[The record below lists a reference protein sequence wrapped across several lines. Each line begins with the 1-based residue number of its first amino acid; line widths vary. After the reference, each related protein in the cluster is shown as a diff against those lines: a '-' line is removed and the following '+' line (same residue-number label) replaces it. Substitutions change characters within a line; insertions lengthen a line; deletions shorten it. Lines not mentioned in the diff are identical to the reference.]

1 VHVSSGWYPDPSQ
14 PGIERYWDGSGW
26 TDVRPVR
33 LGIPAPSTVG
43 FELPSHEVLA
53 QMGAGTALDST
64 GRGKRAGSR
73 RRALKALSVVVG
85 AAVAAAGSL
94 VIVDRHSDAN
104 AAVAAAANSA
114 LAGGSADVT
123 LTGSGSAAGN
133 TFSMTGTGSIDFAH
147 GAMQMSVD
155 LTEGAQQLSGQ
166 VIYENKMIYVNLGSV
181 INEIDPGKSWVSMS
195 PGQLTSP
202 GGASSLGS
210 FNASGS
216 DPAAALRTLRQEGN
230 AVTGLGPSTV
240 DGTRVE
246 GYSVRVI
253 NPDLDYKVYVDRT
266 GQLVQLSTDVN
277 DTLAGQSVRETD
289 TFDFSSYGAPV
300 SVTAP
305 PAGEVVPFA
314 GFLNAARALSPH
326 IGSMD

>member
-1 VHVSSGWYPDPSQ
+1 
-14 PGIERYWDGSGW
+14 
-26 TDVRPVR
+26 
-33 LGIPAPSTVG
+33 
-43 FELPSHEVLA
+43 
-53 QMGAGTALDST
+53 
-64 GRGKRAGSR
+64 
-73 RRALKALSVVVG
+73 
-85 AAVAAAGSL
+85 
-94 VIVDRHSDAN
+94 
-104 AAVAAAANSA
+104 
-114 LAGGSADVT
+114 
-123 LTGSGSAAGN
+123 
-133 TFSMTGTGSIDFAH
+133 MTGTGSIDFAD
-147 GAMQMSVD
+147 GEMQMSVD

-202 GGASSLGS
+202 GGGLPPSVRSTPRAVIPRPRFGPCARRAMPSPASGRRQSMGLGS
-210 FNASGS
+210 RA
-216 DPAAALRTLRQEGN
+216 DP
-230 AVTGLGPSTV
+230 
-240 DGTRVE
+240 
-246 GYSVRVI
+246 VRVI

-305 PAGEVVPFA
+305 PAGEVVPFES
-314 GFLNAARALSPH
+314 FLNAARALSPH